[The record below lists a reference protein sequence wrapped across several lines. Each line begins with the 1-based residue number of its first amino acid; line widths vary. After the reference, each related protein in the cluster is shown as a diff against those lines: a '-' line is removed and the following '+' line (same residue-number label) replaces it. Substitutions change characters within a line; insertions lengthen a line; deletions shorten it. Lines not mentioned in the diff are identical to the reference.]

1 MSKRQTPIAQQK
13 TAIYRPRRQVRGP
26 QPPPPPI
33 RVPARRRSD
42 PREKRRRWPIVLLFL
57 FLLLTC
63 GASSVGAAT
72 WIYQKDRILPGVQ
85 TLGVPLGGQPIEDA
99 ALRLEANW
107 NARRVVLQ
115 QGRQASYTVAL
126 SEMGILLDAQATA
139 RAAFR
144 YGRALDRPGETVQVL
159 LSGTTIQP
167 IWYFDPTVARATLA
181 DLARQIDVAPASGGV
196 ELVGT
201 RVQTTP
207 GTPGQELDIEAALTY
222 LQQNAVRVAFGDA
235 VPLSVATV
243 DPPETDLAPLVADLN
258 RRLSTSITLYTFD
271 PISGES
277 QTAQVTPGEWAGWLV
292 LDQTGA
298 QSATSPGWHVDQSRV
313 ASFVQAHN
321 ATLGGSRYLEPDST
335 TAALLEA
342 IQEETYRAQ
351 LRIYY
356 RARQHLVESG
366 ETLSSIA
373 FEVGIPYPWIQ
384 QANPSLGD
392 GLSVGQSI
400 TIPSPDSLIPL
411 PVVQGKRIV
420 VSLGQQRMWVYENE
434 TLKWE
439 WLVSTGID
447 PSPTAPGIFQIQSHE
462 PNAYASNWDL
472 WMPNFM
478 GIYRP
483 VPTSDFMNGFH
494 GFPTRDGANL
504 LWTSSL
510 GHKVTY
516 GCILIS
522 NENVVRLYDWAEEGV
537 IVEVRP

>member
-1 MSKRQTPIAQQK
+1 MSERHKPIAEQK
-13 TAIYRPRRQVRGP
+13 TAIYRPRGKVRGP
-26 QPPPPPI
+26 HPPPI
-33 RVPARRRSD
+33 RIPARRQSE
-42 PREKRRRWPIVLLFL
+42 PEEKRRRWPMVLLLL
-57 FLLLTC
+57 FLLLAC
-63 GASSVGAAT
+63 GASSLGTAA

-85 TLGVPLGGQPIEDA
+85 AIGVPLGGQQIEEA
-99 ALRLEANW
+99 ALRLRANW

-115 QGRQASYTVAL
+115 PGSQTSYTVAL
-126 SEMGILLDAQATA
+126 SELGILLDAEATA

-144 YGRALDRPGETVQVL
+144 HGRALDRPEETIRAL
-159 LSGTTIQP
+159 LSGRTIQP
-167 IWYFDPTVARATLA
+167 IWYFDPAIAQATLA
-181 DLARQIDVAPASGGV
+181 NLAPSIDVAPVDAGV

-207 GTPGQELDIEAALTY
+207 GTPGQRLDIETTLAY
-222 LQQNAVRVAFGDA
+222 LQQNAARVAFGDA
-235 VPLSVATV
+235 LPLTVTTVEPPAT
-243 DPPETDLAPLVADLN
+243 DSESLVAELN
-258 RRLSTSITLYTFD
+258 QRLSSPITLHTFD
-271 PISGES
+271 PINGES
-277 QTAQVTPGEWAGWLV
+277 QTAQITPDEWARWLV
-292 LDQTGA
+292 LDQTDVNGA
-298 QSATSPGWHVDQSRV
+298 PTPGWHVDQSRA

-321 ATLGGSRYLEPDST
+321 ATLGESRYLELDGT
-335 TAALLEA
+335 TAALVEA
-342 IQEETYRAQ
+342 IEEETYQAH
-351 LRIYY
+351 LRIYH
-356 RARQHLVESG
+356 RPRQHLVESA

-373 FEVGIPYPWIQ
+373 FDYGIPYPWIQ
-384 QANPSLGD
+384 QANPNLGD
-392 GLSVGQSI
+392 GLSIGQSI
-400 TIPSPDSLIPL
+400 TVPSPDEMIPL
-411 PVVQGKRIV
+411 PVVQSKRIV
-420 VSLGQQRMWVYENE
+420 VSLGQQRMWLYEND

-447 PSPTAPGIFQIQSHE
+447 SSPTAPGVFQIQSHE

-516 GCILIS
+516 GCILVS